1 MSRKFEGANLIAIR
15 IGIDRHN
22 SRCPIQ
28 ADGILMNPIDHALMG
43 FEKLWGVPVLAD
55 TSVPTKRFRI
65 KCEGSAENIEEE
77 LAVHLSE
84 G

>member
-1 MSRKFEGANLIAIR
+1 
-15 IGIDRHN
+15 
-22 SRCPIQ
+22 
-28 ADGILMNPIDHALMG
+28 MG

-65 KCEGSAENIEEE
+65 ECEGSAENIEEE